1 MVTLIIAIVGLV
13 AVILDALLIDKIGRR
28 PMTIIGFG
36 GACVGVLIIAITSLF
51 PYQTNSSLGA
61 VLVFGGVMASFFN
74 TFQSS
79 TSYAYLTEMHE
90 QRFKARGCGWGLAFC
105 NL

>member
-1 MVTLIIAIVGLV
+1 MGLV

-36 GACVGVLIIAITSLF
+36 GACVGVLIIAVTSLF
-51 PYQTNSSLGA
+51 PYQANSSLGA